1 MHTDPNANIEEDAK
15 ALRKA
20 MKGIGTDENAI
31 IKIVANRTYPQRKA
45 IYDSFYKQFDRNLI
59 SDLKSELGGKLEDV
73 VIGLFTEPVEY
84 DVIQLKKAMKGAGT
98 DEDTLM
104 EIFASRPNWY
114 IKKIKEIYRIKY
126 DKDLI
131 DDVQSELSGDLK
143 QCMVSIINL
152 VRSENQNPDEN
163 YCKEKS
169 EELYK
174 AGEKRLGTDE
184 ETFIKILTECSPS
197 EICLINKIYT
207 ENYGHD
213 LIKAIDNEFSRKM
226 KIYLK
231 SIVHAIINCPEYF
244 ATRVNKAIKGWGT
257 NDKMLIR
264 VLVSRCDVDLLNI
277 MEAYQKLYGKSMYD
291 DIKNDTSGDY
301 RKILLELCN

>member
-1 MHTDPNANIEEDAK
+1 MHTDQNANIEEDAK

-20 MKGIGTDENAI
+20 MKGLGTDEDTI

-45 IYDSFYKQFDRNLI
+45 IFDSFRQQFDRDLI

-104 EIFASRPNWY
+104 EILASRPNWY
-114 IKKIKEIYRIKY
+114 IQKIKQIYRIKY

-143 QCMVSIINL
+143 QCMTAVINL
-152 VRSENQNPDEN
+152 VRSENENPDEN
-163 YCKEKS
+163 YCKQKS
-169 EELYK
+169 DELFK
-174 AGEKRLGTDE
+174 AGEKKLGTDE
-184 ETFIKILTECSPS
+184 DTFIKILTECSPS

-207 ENYGHD
+207 ENHGHD
-213 LIKAIDNEFSRKM
+213 LITAIDKEFSRKM
-226 KIYLK
+226 KVYLK
-231 SIVHAIINCPEYF
+231 AIVHAIINCPEYF

-257 NDKMLIR
+257 NDKMLIWI
-264 VLVSRCDVDLLNI
+264 LVSRCDVDLLKI

>member
-1 MHTDPNANIEEDAK
+1 MHTDQNANIEEDAK

-20 MKGIGTDENAI
+20 MKGLGTDEDTI

-45 IYDSFYKQFDRNLI
+45 IFDSFRQQFDRDLI
-59 SDLKSELGGKLEDV
+59 ADLKSELGGKLEDV

-104 EIFASRPNWY
+104 EILASRPNWY
-114 IKKIKEIYRIKY
+114 IQKIKQIYRIKY

-143 QCMVSIINL
+143 QCMTAVINL
-152 VRSENQNPDEN
+152 VRSENENPDEN
-163 YCKEKS
+163 YCKQKS
-169 EELYK
+169 DELFK
-174 AGEKRLGTDE
+174 AGEKKLGTDE
-184 ETFIKILTECSPS
+184 DTFIKILTECSPS

-207 ENYGHD
+207 ENHGHD
-213 LIKAIDNEFSRKM
+213 LITAIDKEFSRKM
-226 KIYLK
+226 KVYLK
-231 SIVHAIINCPEYF
+231 AIVHAIINCPEYF

-264 VLVSRCDVDLLNI
+264 ILVSRCDVDLLKI